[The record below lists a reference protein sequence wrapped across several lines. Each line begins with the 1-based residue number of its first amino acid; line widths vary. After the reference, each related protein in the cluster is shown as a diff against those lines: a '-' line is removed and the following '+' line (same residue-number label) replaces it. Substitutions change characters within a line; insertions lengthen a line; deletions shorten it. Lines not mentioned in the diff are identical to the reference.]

1 MMVKKTQIINV
12 VENLSAISEE
22 NAASTEEASASVEE
36 QTTSMIKISEASE
49 ELLILAADMQESISM
64 FRI

>member
-36 QTTSMIKISEASE
+36 QTTSMIR
-49 ELLILAADMQESISM
+49 LLKQV
-64 FRI
+64 